1 MKNKKEPQLPDFVN
15 KKHTSQLEK
24 DIAYCIDFLEL
35 SNNQIGE
42 MLRACED
49 LGMISVQYFFEEFI
63 FMSEPD
69 ELERYHDSNYL
80 QIRWGLK

>member
-15 KKHTSQLEK
+15 KKYTSQLEK

-49 LGMISVQYFFEEFI
+49 LGMISVQYFCEEFI